1 MNKTCPLFAAA
12 PALLLGLALA
22 AACRPNQTVEGQTKD
37 ATLKAQVKAKLASD
51 VGPATVTAVEVNVT
65 NGVVTLA
72 GPVRSEE
79 EKQKAEAAARSVD
92 GVVGVN
98 NALQVMPIESAP
110 ATAPMLTPTLSD
122 T

>member
-1 MNKTCPLFAAA
+1 M
-12 PALLLGLALA
+12 
-22 AACRPNQTVEGQTKD
+22 
-37 ATLKAQVKAKLASD
+37 
-51 VGPATVTAVEVNVT
+51 T

-72 GPVRSEE
+72 GPVRSDE
-79 EKQKAEAAARSVD
+79 EKQKAEAAARSVE

-110 ATAPMLTPTLSD
+110 VTAPPMLTPTLSD